1 MPASLDCVLCLTRQ
15 SLEAA
20 RFAVD
25 DPVVHERVLR
35 KVLALVQ
42 EEGFT
47 KIPPLVAQ
55 NIQRIVRSE
64 TGNADPYSVPKRRFN
79 ELMLGFRDALRKR
92 IRTSSQ
98 PLETAVRL
106 AIAGNT
112 IDFALRA
119 DLDERMIHEAIE
131 ASLRQP
137 INGSIEEFI
146 AAVSSAKSILYLLDN
161 CGEIVCDQLLMEE
174 ILRLENPPKIVAVV
188 RGAAVINDATRMDAE
203 QIGLSETVPVIDNGN
218 DGVGTILE
226 QCGAEFMERF
236 RASDLL
242 ISKGL
247 ANFETLVEYGEESL
261 WQRVCY
267 LFKAKCAFISR
278 YAGVELGDLVVRQKF
293 GSSPVPP
300 VAETGEIV

>member
-1 MPASLDCVLCLTRQ
+1 MPVSLDCILCLARQ

-20 RFAVD
+20 RFATD
-25 DPVVHERVLR
+25 DPATHERVLR
-35 KVLALVQ
+35 KVLTLVQ

-55 NIQRIVRSE
+55 NIQRIVRAE
-64 TGNADPYSVPKRRFN
+64 TGNADPYAVPKRRFN
-79 ELMLGFRDALRKR
+79 ELMLGLRDSLRER
-92 IRTSSQ
+92 IRNSPH

-131 ASLRQP
+131 ISLRQP
-137 INGSIEEFI
+137 INGSIEEFVS
-146 AAVSSAKSILYLLDN
+146 AVSSAKNILYLLDN

-174 ILRLENPPKIVAVV
+174 IRRLENPPPIVAVV
-188 RGAAVINDATRMDAE
+188 RGAAVINDATRLDAE
-203 QIGLSETVPVIDNGN
+203 QISLSETVLVIDNGN
-218 DGVGTILE
+218 DAVGTILE
-226 QCGAEFMERF
+226 QCGKEFMERF
-236 RASDLL
+236 HASDVL

-247 ANFETLVEYGEESL
+247 ANYETLIEYDAENL
-261 WQRVCY
+261 WQQVCY

-278 YAGVELGDLVVRQKF
+278 YAGVGLGDLVVRVQKA
-293 GSSPVPP
+293 GNGGGTLPQSLN
-300 VAETGEIV
+300 